1 MHLCGKL
8 RNRLL
13 SPNVRLLIG
22 DPCASVDHLLEIV
35 RTQSKIDH
43 GLVISDICVKDKQN
57 YASCEKV
64 SSDAVLLALKQIPAS
79 EATQFYIQVIS
90 QSLHHV
96 SGRVERSDKQCVSY
110 LDSTVSGE
118 KVLEWK
124 KETIAPKSRS

>member
-13 SPNVRLLIG
+13 SPKVCLLIG
-22 DPCASVDHLLEIV
+22 DQCASVDHLLEIV

-79 EATQFYIQVIS
+79 AATQVYIQVIF
-90 QSLHHV
+90 QSFCRM
-96 SGRVERSDKQCVSY
+96 SDRVEGSVQ
-110 LDSTVSGE
+110 
-118 KVLEWK
+118 
-124 KETIAPKSRS
+124 